1 MSRINR
7 AEVAKHHSK
16 NDCWIVLD
24 SKAYNVT
31 NFLSEHPGGAPIIL
45 KNAGSDATEEF
56 KKYHPLSYLEDY
68 LPKEALLGPVDP
80 NTSGQLR
87 QIKDTNSRKP
97 SKIDP
102 NSNEIPHV
110 SLCVSTTDFEPVA
123 KTVMSHKSYI
133 YASSSANTG
142 ASIKANIDDWGRI
155 SFRPR
160 VMRNVGEVDTR
171 RKMFGHSSPY
181 PFYICPMGTMGTIHE
196 GAEPEMVQ
204 GAVRKGIHTLVST
217 ASSKSS
223 EQIMQSYVDEQRRL
237 GNGSPTQLFYQ
248 YYMPVNKDKALE
260 LIRIVKRCG
269 YKSLWVTVDVPVV
282 GKRTAD
288 RRLQAEETLAVS
300 LVDEGPRDREIGG
313 DNAFAPAMGGRPVQ
327 GRLTPYMTWDDLEWV
342 RKEWDDPIVLKG
354 IQCAEDAK
362 LAMEYG
368 CDGILLSNHGGRQL
382 HTAPSALMTLLEI
395 RTYCP
400 EVLGKL
406 EVFLDGGLRDGN
418 DVLKALCLGATAV
431 GVGRPF
437 LYALSAYGSK
447 GVERCVDSKFKFNAK
462 LGRRILLRIRTVLAD
477 ELDTGMR
484 LLGITSLDQC
494 RPEMVN
500 ASRLLNKMWRPEQL
514 NSKSKL

>member
-1 MSRINR
+1 MSQIDG

-16 NDCWIVLD
+16 KDCWIVLD

-56 KKYHPLSYLEDY
+56 KKYHPLSYLDDY
-68 LPKEALLGPVDP
+68 LPKDAFLGPVDP
-80 NTSGQLR
+80 NTFGQLR
-87 QIKDTNSRKP
+87 QIKSEESAKP
-97 SKIDP
+97 SETDP
-102 NSNEIPHV
+102 NSDEIPHV
-110 SLCVSTTDFEPVA
+110 SLCVSTTDFEAAA
-123 KTVMSHKSYI
+123 KAVLPHKSYV
-133 YASSSANTG
+133 YASGSANTG
-142 ASIKANIDDWGRI
+142 ASLKGNLDDWGRI
-155 SFRPR
+155 NFRPR
-160 VMRNVGEVDTR
+160 VMRNVGDVDTR
-171 RKMFGHSSPY
+171 RKIFGHSSPY
-181 PFYICPMGTMGTIHE
+181 PFYICPMGTMGAIHE
-196 GAEPEMVQ
+196 AAEPEMIR
-204 GAVRKGIHTLVST
+204 GAVRKGIHKVVST

-223 EQIMQSYVDEQRRL
+223 EQIMHSYQDEQKRL

-248 YYMPVNKDKALE
+248 YYMPVDRNKAIE
-260 LIRIVKRCG
+260 LMRIVKRCG
-269 YKSLWVTVDVPVV
+269 YRGLWITVDTPVL

-288 RRLQAEETLAVS
+288 RYLQAEEALAVGLAEES
-300 LVDEGPRDREIGG
+300 TAEWETGG

-327 GRLTPYMTWDDLEWV
+327 GQLSPHTTWEDLEWI
-342 RKEWDDPIVLKG
+342 RKEWDGPIVLKG
-354 IQCAEDAK
+354 VQCADDAK
-362 LAMEYG
+362 LAMKHG

-400 EVLGKL
+400 EVLEKL

-437 LYALSAYGSK
+437 LYALGAYGSK
-447 GVERCVDSKFKFNAK
+447 GVERCVD
-462 LGRRILLRIRTVLAD
+462 ILAD
-477 ELDTGMR
+477 ELQTGMR

-500 ASRLLNKMWRPEQL
+500 ATRLLNEMWRPDQL
-514 NSKSKL
+514 SLKSKL

>member
-1 MSRINR
+1 MSYI
-7 AEVAKHHSK
+7 
-16 NDCWIVLD
+16 DD
-24 SKAYNVT
+24 
-31 NFLSEHPGGAPIIL
+31 F
-45 KNAGSDATEEF
+45 
-56 KKYHPLSYLEDY
+56 
-68 LPKEALLGPVDP
+68 LPKDALLGPVDP
-80 NTSGQLR
+80 DTFGQLR
-87 QIKDTNSRKP
+87 QIKNTDSRKP
-97 SKIDP
+97 SETDP

-123 KTVMSHKSYI
+123 KAVIPHKSYV
-133 YASSSANTG
+133 YASGSANTG
-142 ASIKANIDDWGRI
+142 ASIKANIEDWGRI

-171 RKMFGHSSPY
+171 RRIFGHSSPY
-181 PFYICPMGTMGTIHE
+181 PFYVCPMGTMGAIHP
-196 GAEPEMVQ
+196 GAELEMVR
-204 GAVRKGIHTLVST
+204 GSVRKGIHMLVST
-217 ASSKSS
+217 ASSRTT
-223 EQIMQSYVDEQRRL
+223 EQIMQSYVDEQKRL

-248 YYMPVNKDKALE
+248 YYMPVDKGKALE
-260 LIRIVKRCG
+260 LLRIVKRCG
-269 YKSLWVTVDVPVV
+269 YKGLWITVDAPIL

-288 RRLQAEETLAVS
+288 RRLQAEEAVAVGLA
-300 LVDEGPRDREIGG
+300 DEGPGEWEAGG

-327 GRLTPYMTWDDLEWV
+327 GQLTPYMTWDDLEWI
-342 RKEWDDPIVLKG
+342 RKEWDGPIVLKG

-382 HTAPSALMTLLEI
+382 HTAPSALTTLLEI

-437 LYALSAYGSK
+437 LYALGAYGSK
-447 GVERCVDSKFKFNAK
+447 GVERCVESKFKHVRVWIRK
-462 LGRRILLRIRTVLAD
+462 TLLTLRSVLAD

-500 ASRLLNKMWRPEQL
+500 ASRLLNEMWRPEQL
-514 NSKSKL
+514 NLKSKI